1 MKKKTKKKRRAASAF
16 PGLGRAF
23 PLQQR
28 SKSVL
33 LPSSRPLC
41 KCSRN
46 TREFQGFP
54 QLNSPPLRFPSLLSS
69 PLLSS
74 SPPQIRRRLLS
85 PSPPTLPRG
94 GGERRR
100 GASPPLPR
108 TLLVLVLG
116 CRWGRREIRP
126 GPGFRFLLLLGKRQ
140 TLASVGCLDGG
151 GSCVRS
157 FVLTPLWLG

>member
-1 MKKKTKKKRRAASAF
+1 MPERET
-16 PGLGRAF
+16 GGEL
-23 PLQQR
+23 
-28 SKSVL
+28 VI
-33 LPSSRPLC
+33 LPNP
-41 KCSRN
+41 N
-46 TREFQGFP
+46 
-54 QLNSPPLRFPSLLSS
+54 LSS

-126 GPGFRFLLLLGKRQ
+126 GPGFRFLLLLG
-140 TLASVGCLDGG
+140 LNL
-151 GSCVRS
+151 
-157 FVLTPLWLG
+157 L